1 MLRSTRLW
9 SCGAGRLGRC
19 PNGSRWCSRRKGV
32 RRVRRRT
39 GTGQCAAL
47 IAAFVGVAAVTGSAG
62 VGCCVQP
69 ASIAEPVSICTSK
82 RSTVARDERSIILIR
97 VGRSRRKA
105 CRGKGGRVGG
115 ACGQGIDGEG
125 PAAQALCLG
134 GLRIWPSRANGAPC
148 AQLRGSGEHD
158 GAARVRVRSVRASQ
172 RVGDDACGRR
182 GRGRG
187 TPQDVLCD
195 EVLATRPLKHGGS
208 GSRALITH
216 VSRSSV
222 HLSNSLTYL
231 LYTYGTPDWRD
242 LGFLVEAQ
250 ISCVSTWL
258 VVVSSTRG

>member
-39 GTGQCAAL
+39 GTGQCGTDCR
-47 IAAFVGVAAVTGSAG
+47 ICRGSSCYRLG
-62 VGCCVQP
+62 RGWLLCT
-69 ASIAEPVSICTSK
+69 ASIDCRASIDLHQQEEHSREGRTKHHSYP
-82 RSTVARDERSIILIR
+82 R

-222 HLSNSLTYL
+222 HLSNLLTYL